1 MLVDWAPSEVEAPRR
16 LCLSADEASFVQA
29 AFERILPEAPHV
41 SASTYV
47 DRKLAE
53 SMCVDATAGE
63 LELYR
68 EAIAC
73 VQERCRF
80 EHGRPFQALT
90 PWHQLAILAHL
101 EDPNRP
107 FQHRL
112 RKFVLV
118 LVNDLAE
125 AYFDASDERCR
136 RLRVS
141 VA

>member
-1 MLVDWAPSEVEAPRR
+1 
-16 LCLSADEASFVQA
+16 
-29 AFERILPEAPHV
+29 
-41 SASTYV
+41 
-47 DRKLAE
+47 
-53 SMCVDATAGE
+53 MCVDATAGE